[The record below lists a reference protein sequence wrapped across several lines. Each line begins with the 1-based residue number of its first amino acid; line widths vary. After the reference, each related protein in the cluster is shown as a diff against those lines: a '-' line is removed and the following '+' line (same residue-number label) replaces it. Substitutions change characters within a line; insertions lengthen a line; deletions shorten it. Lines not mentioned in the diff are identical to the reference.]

1 MNRQVLHP
9 SRFRRAAR
17 RIIRQGL
24 ETRLKAT
31 PDNKRVLGRL
41 GSLALA
47 DGDLDEAVY
56 YLHCA
61 AKVRSTQ
68 IAL

>member
-1 MNRQVLHP
+1 M
-9 SRFRRAAR
+9 
-17 RIIRQGL
+17 

-31 PDNKRVLGRL
+31 PDDKRVLGRL

-61 AKVRSTQ
+61 AKVPSTQ